1 LRSTRPTIAIVGAG
15 PAGLAAA
22 EVLAG
27 RADVRVF
34 DGMPA
39 PGRKFLLAGKSGLNL
54 THAEPLPDF
63 LGRFG
68 AAGAFL
74 APALRACPPAAVRDW
89 AAGLGIGT
97 FVGSSG
103 RVFPVMMKASPLLR
117 AWLGRLAAAGVTV
130 HTRHRWTGFD
140 GAGAPV
146 FATPAGAVTV
156 PADATVLALGG
167 GSWPRLGST
176 GDWAAA
182 LVARGVAVR
191 PLQPA
196 NCGFDTATGPAL
208 AAAFAG
214 TPVKSVALAAG
225 SRSVRGD
232 LMLTRTGIEGGAV
245 YALAADLRDAIA
257 ARGEAL
263 LHVDLAPDRALADV
277 TAALARQPAKASLAS
292 RLRKAAGLEG
302 AKAALLRAGA
312 DPADLRDPA
321 RLAARLKALP
331 LVLTAPRPL
340 AEAISSAGGIA
351 LGELDE
357 RYMLRR
363 LPGVFAAGEMLDWEA
378 PTGGYLLTACLATG
392 RAAGRGVAD
401 WLGIGDPHTGESLR

>member
-1 LRSTRPTIAIVGAG
+1 MRPGRPTVAIVGAG

-34 DGMPA
+34 DTMPA

-54 THAEPLPDF
+54 THAGPPADF
-63 LGRFG
+63 PGRFG
-68 AAGAFL
+68 AAGPFL
-74 APALRACPPAAVRDW
+74 APALRDFTPADVRAW

-117 AWLGRLAAAGVTV
+117 AWLARLAAAGVTV

-140 GAGAPV
+140 AAGAPV
-146 FATPAGAVTV
+146 FATPAGAITV
-156 PADATVLALGG
+156 VADATLLALGG

-176 GDWAAA
+176 GDWVAPLA
-182 LVARGVAVR
+182 ARGVVIR

-196 NCGFDTATGPAL
+196 NCGFDTATGPGL
-208 AAAFAG
+208 AAFAG
-214 TPVKSVALAAG
+214 APVKSVALVFG
-225 SRSVRGD
+225 DRSVRGD

-257 ARGEAL
+257 ARGEVV

-277 TAALARQPAKASLAS
+277 TAALARQPAKASLAN

-302 AKAALLRAGA
+302 ARAALLRAGA
-312 DPADLRDPA
+312 DPAELRDPA

-351 LGELDE
+351 LDELDGG
-357 RYMLRR
+357 YMLKRV
-363 LPGVFAAGEMLDWEA
+363 PGVFAAGEMLDWEA

-401 WLGIGDPHTGESLR
+401 WLGLDGAESSPA